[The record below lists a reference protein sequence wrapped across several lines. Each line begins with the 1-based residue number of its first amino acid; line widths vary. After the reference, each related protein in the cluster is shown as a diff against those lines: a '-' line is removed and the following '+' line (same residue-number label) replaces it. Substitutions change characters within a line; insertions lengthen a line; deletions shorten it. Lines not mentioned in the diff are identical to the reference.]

1 MNKKYQI
8 WIESN
13 VQKLLL
19 PVNPPKIE
27 IKMQGNNKSMTIPE
41 LGELTIPQSPKAL
54 TLAFSS
60 FLPARPYYF
69 SDYSS
74 AASQVQNISLS
85 DIGDYNGD
93 GMVNVRDLA
102 AAARDSSG
110 NSDVSSNVL
119 KVMPHYYIN
128 FFLNLMSEK
137 QPCRVYIIGCD
148 FIHFMTIES
157 FTYSQK
163 GGEVGG
169 YDYSISF
176 KLYREIAVR
185 QIQVKKNTAQLPKKT
200 EKRVST
206 AQKPKTYKVQKGD
219 CLWNIAKK
227 YYGDGSKYTKIYDA
241 NKKIIGANPNI
252 IKIGMVLTIP

>member
-60 FLPARPYYF
+60 FFPARPYYF

-93 GMVNVRDLA
+93 GVVNVRDLA

-110 NSDVSSNVL
+110 NSGVSSNVL

-148 FIHFMTIES
+148 FIHFMTIEN

-169 YDYSISF
+169 YDYSVSF
-176 KLYREIAVR
+176 KIYREIAIR
-185 QIQVKKNTAQLPKKT
+185 QIQIKNGTAQVAKKT
-200 EKRVST
+200 EKRIST
-206 AQKPKTYKVQKGD
+206 EAKPKTYTVKKGD
-219 CLWNIAKK
+219 TIWTIARK
-227 YYGDGSKYTKIYDA
+227 YYGDCGKYIRIYEA
-241 NKKIIGANPNI
+241 NKKLIGANPNA
-252 IKIGMVLTIP
+252 IKAGMVLTLP